1 MAYILV
7 KEKPYYTNGSKVFA
21 CSLSAD
27 KVTVD
32 FNNPVRFKEEVEFN
46 CIYTEDEI
54 KRRLGIFLV
63 DTWDEENQKV
73 VKKTNKTI
81 STIPNRKKKE

>member
-7 KEKPYYTNGSKVFA
+7 KDKPYYTNGSKVFA

-32 FNNPVRFKEEVEFN
+32 FNNPVSFKEEIEFIVSIQRMKSN
-46 CIYTEDEI
+46 
-54 KRRLGIFLV
+54 V
-63 DTWDEENQKV
+63 D
-73 VKKTNKTI
+73 
-81 STIPNRKKKE
+81 

>member
-7 KEKPYYTNGSKVFA
+7 KDEPYYTNGSKFFA

-32 FNNPVRFKEEVEFN
+32 FNNPVSFKEEIEFN

-54 KRRLGIFLV
+54 KRRLGIFLI
-63 DTWDEENQKV
+63 DTWDGKNQKV

-81 STIPNRKKKE
+81 STIPKRDKE

>member
-7 KEKPYYTNGSKVFA
+7 KDEPYYTNGSKVFA

-32 FNNPVRFKEEVEFN
+32 FNNPVSFKEEIEFN

-54 KRRLGIFLV
+54 KRRLGIFLI
-63 DTWDEENQKV
+63 DTWDGKNQKV
-73 VKKTNKTI
+73 VKKTNKPI
-81 STIPNRKKKE
+81 STIPKRDKE

>member
-7 KEKPYYTNGSKVFA
+7 KDKPYYTNGSKVFA

-32 FNNPVRFKEEVEFN
+32 FNNPVSFKEEIEFN

-54 KRRLGIFLV
+54 KRRLGILLI
-63 DTWDEENQKV
+63 DTWDGKNQKV

-81 STIPNRKKKE
+81 STIPKRDKE

>member
-7 KEKPYYTNGSKVFA
+7 KDEPYYTNGSKVFA

-32 FNNPVRFKEEVEFN
+32 FNNPVSFKEEIEFN
-46 CIYTEDEI
+46 CIHTEDEI
-54 KRRLGIFLV
+54 KRRLGIFLI
-63 DTWDEENQKV
+63 DTWDGKNQKV

-81 STIPNRKKKE
+81 STIPKRDKE